1 MTRRVTGSVILA
13 AAAAIAVSLS
23 ACSSSTQTS
32 STPPAQQSSD
42 PATAAATQA
51 VGAFKQWPA
60 QVYSPYFETWT
71 NTSVSSLASQSGAKY
86 FNLGFL
92 QAEAAGSCTL
102 TWDGSQS
109 ADSPAYKSEIGQLK
123 ARGGNVALAFGGQ
136 SAGNNGTDI
145 ADACSDVNAIAADY
159 EAIINTYHVTRLDM
173 DVELNALNN
182 SAGIARRNKAI
193 AMTEAWAAS
202 HGHPLQIQYTLPVQ
216 PSGFQPNALAVLQN
230 AVQEGAKVSLVNVMT
245 FDYYDLPGGVDMGT
259 AAIDAATSVHNQLAA
274 LYPKKSQQELYAM
287 EGITFLPGIDD
298 NPSKTEVTQVSD
310 ARRILSFARDHSL
323 GLLSIWAIQRDN
335 GGCPGSIDSNSC
347 SGISQGSWTFSH
359 LIESFT
365 S

>member
-13 AAAAIAVSLS
+13 AAATLAVSLS
-23 ACSSSTQTS
+23 ACSSTQTS
-32 STPPAQQSSD
+32 SAPPAQQSD
-42 PATAAATQA
+42 PAAASATPLG

-71 NTSVSSLASQSGAKY
+71 NSSLSSLASQSGANY

-92 QAEAAGSCTL
+92 QAESAGSCTL

-109 ADSPAYKSEIGQLK
+109 ADSAAYRSEIGQLK
-123 ARGGNVALAFGGQ
+123 QRGGNVALAFGGQ
-136 SAGNNGTDI
+136 SAGNNGTEI
-145 ADACSDVNAIAADY
+145 ADSCPDVNAIAADY
-159 EAIINTYHVTRLDM
+159 EAVINTYHVTRLDM
-173 DVELNALNN
+173 DVELNALND

-216 PSGFQPNALAVLQN
+216 PSGLQPNALAVLQN
-230 AVQEGAKVSLVNVMT
+230 AVQEGAKVSLVNIMT

-259 AAIDAATSVHNQLAA
+259 AAIDAATSAHNQLAA
-274 LYPKKSQQELYAM
+274 LYPKKSRQELYAM

-298 NPSKTEVTQVSD
+298 NPNKTEVTQLSD
-310 ARRILSFARDHSL
+310 AKRILSFARDHSL